1 MWKPL
6 MILTRTLSMWWWLEN
21 KIRKSEARIR
31 EEELEAVR
39 IDKGFRNFASNG
51 QQKCGSR

>member
-1 MWKPL
+1 